1 MATGRQL
8 EKKASKKSD
17 LPLKERL
24 IKAMGHNL
32 RVRILAY
39 MNDRPWSPRELADE
53 LDEGLSQVSYHVKVL
68 HDFALIEL
76 VRTEPRRGAVAHYYS
91 AVHRAFMPSSITK
104 KFPKSGRRSMIVETI
119 EDANMDVAASL
130 ESGKFDERDDYH
142 VSYTPGN
149 LDAIACEAAE
159 KLADK
164 HVEDFLQL
172 GAESAERVANG
183 ESEGPLIPTSVSI
196 LVFGSERAEKEKPP
210 SKKPRRASRERAKS
224 ELK

>member
-1 MATGRQL
+1 MATKRQL
-8 EKKASKKSD
+8 AKKKIKKSD

-39 MNDRPWSPRELADE
+39 MNDRAWSPRELADE
-53 LDEGLSQVSYHVKVL
+53 LDEGLSQISYHVKVL

-76 VRTEPRRGAVAHYYS
+76 VRTEPRRGAVAHYYR
-91 AVHRAFMPSSITK
+91 ATHRAFMPSSVTK
-104 KFPKSGRRSMIVETI
+104 KFPKSGRRLMIVETI
-119 EDANMDVAASL
+119 EDSNMDVAASL
-130 ESGKFDERDDYH
+130 ASGKFDERDDYH

-149 LDAIACEAAE
+149 LDAKAREVAE

-164 HVEDFLQL
+164 LVEDFLQL

-196 LVFGSERAEKEKPP
+196 LVFGSEQAEKEKPA
-210 SKKPRRASRERAKS
+210 SGKSRRKPRKRAKKRS
-224 ELK
+224 

>member
-1 MATGRQL
+1 MATKRQAKKKG
-8 EKKASKKSD
+8 KKAD

-24 IKAMGHNL
+24 IKAMSHNL

-53 LDEGLSQVSYHVKVL
+53 LDEGLSQISYHVKVL
-68 HDFALIEL
+68 KDFELIEL
-76 VRTEPRRGAVAHYYS
+76 VKTEPRRGAVAHYYR
-91 AVHRAFMPSSITK
+91 ATHRAFMPSSVTK
-104 KFPKSGRRSMIVETI
+104 KFPKSGRRMMIVETI
-119 EDANMDVAASL
+119 EDANKDVAASL

-142 VSYTPGN
+142 VSYTPGS
-149 LDAIACEAAE
+149 LDAKARETAE

-196 LVFGSERAEKEKPP
+196 LVFGSEQAEKEKPQ
-210 SKKPRRASRERAKS
+210 KQRASRKRAKKRS
-224 ELK
+224 

>member
-1 MATGRQL
+1 MASRKRSTAKHR
-8 EKKASKKSD
+8 EAASREVAITIAKALSH
-17 LPLKERL
+17 P
-24 IKAMGHNL
+24 M
-32 RVRILAY
+32 RVRILTVL
-39 MNDRPWSPRELADE
+39 NDRMASPNELRKE

-68 HDFALIEL
+68 NDFALIEL
-76 VRTEPRRGAVAHYYS
+76 VKTEPRRGAVAHYYR
-91 AVHRAFMPSSITK
+91 ATHRAFMPSSITK

-130 ESGKFDERDDYH
+130 DSGKFDARDDYH

-149 LDAIACEAAE
+149 LDAKACRAAE

-164 HVEDFLQL
+164 YVEDFLQL

-210 SKKPRRASRERAKS
+210 SKKPRRAARKKAK
-224 ELK
+224 KAP

>member
-1 MATGRQL
+1 MATGRQVK
-8 EKKASKKSD
+8 KKARKKSD

-24 IKAMGHNL
+24 IKAMGHSL

-53 LDEGLSQVSYHVKVL
+53 LDEGLSQISYHVKVL
-68 HDFALIEL
+68 HDFELIQL
-76 VRTEPRRGAVAHYYS
+76 VRTEPRRGAVAHYYK
-91 AVHRAFMPSSITK
+91 ATARAFMPSSITK
-104 KFPKSGRRSMIVETI
+104 KFPKSGRRSMIVGTI

-149 LDAIACEAAE
+149 LDAKAREAAE

-164 HVEDFLQL
+164 LVEDFLQL
-172 GAESAERVANG
+172 GAESAERVVNG
-183 ESEGPLIPTSVSI
+183 EGEDPLIPTSVSI
-196 LVFGSERAEKEKPP
+196 LVFGSEQAEREKSP
-210 SKKPRRASRERAKS
+210 SKKPRKARRKRSKKS
-224 ELK
+224 

>member
-8 EKKASKKSD
+8 KKKASKKSD

-24 IKAMGHNL
+24 IKAMSHNL

-53 LDEGLSQVSYHVKVL
+53 LDEGLSQISYHVKVL
-68 HDFALIEL
+68 NDFALIEL
-76 VRTEPRRGAVAHYYS
+76 VKTEPRRGAVAHYYR
-91 AVHRAFMPSSITK
+91 ATHRAFMPSSVTK
-104 KFPKSGRRSMIVETI
+104 KFPKSGRRLMIVETI

-130 ESGKFDERDDYH
+130 ESGKFDKRDDYH

-149 LDAIACEAAE
+149 LDAIACKAAE

-164 HVEDFLQL
+164 LVEDFLQL
-172 GAESAERVANG
+172 GADSAERVANG

-196 LVFGSERAEKEKPP
+196 LVFGSEQAAKEKSP
-210 SKKPRRASRERAKS
+210 SKKPRRASRKRAK
-224 ELK
+224 KAP

>member
-1 MATGRQL
+1 MAAKRQL
-8 EKKASKKSD
+8 AKKKGNKSG
-17 LPLKERL
+17 LSLKERL

-39 MNDRPWSPRELADE
+39 MNDRDWSPRELADE

-68 HDFALIEL
+68 HDFELIEL
-76 VRTEPRRGAVAHYYS
+76 VRTEPRRGAVAHYYR
-91 AVHRAFMPSSITK
+91 ATHRAFMPSSITK

-130 ESGKFDERDDYH
+130 ESGRFDERDDYH

-149 LDAIACEAAE
+149 LDAIACKAAE

-172 GAESAERVANG
+172 GAESAERIANG
-183 ESEGPLIPTSVSI
+183 ESEGPLIPISVSI
-196 LVFGSERAEKEKPP
+196 LVFGSEGAEKEKAP
-210 SKKPRRASRERAKS
+210 SRKSRKKRKPAKKKRS
-224 ELK
+224 